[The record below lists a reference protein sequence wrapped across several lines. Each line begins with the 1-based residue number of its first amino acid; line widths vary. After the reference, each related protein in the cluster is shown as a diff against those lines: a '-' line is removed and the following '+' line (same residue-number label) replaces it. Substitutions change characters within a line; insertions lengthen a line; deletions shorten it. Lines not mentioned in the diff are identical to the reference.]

1 LSELL
6 ALFLNNLFPVFLI
19 AGAGYLLGR
28 LTGMNPR
35 PFSQVVF
42 YVFTPCLLF
51 SLLTQNQVSSGEIL
65 RVISLAAAT
74 TLLLGALTWIIARLL
89 RIQRNMLS
97 GVLLTSMF
105 MNAGNFGLPVVYF
118 AFGSLALS
126 YASLYFVSTT
136 ILTYTLGVV
145 IASMGSQSF
154 LRATMNLIRVPALY
168 GLILAMLFIATG
180 WQVPAPLERSIRL
193 LADAT
198 IPSMLILLG
207 LQLQTAAWSDH
218 PVPMTLASGMRL
230 LAGPLLTLAL
240 LPLFGLSGAAR
251 QAIVLEAA
259 MPTAVTTTLLATEFN
274 AEPPFVSAVVFVT
287 TILTPLTLTPLLAYL
302 GA

>member
-154 LRATMNLIRVPALY
+154 LRATMNLVRVPALY

-207 LQLQTAAWSDH
+207 LLLQTASWSDH

-274 AEPPFVSAVVFVT
+274 AEPSFVSAVVFVT

>member
-1 LSELL
+1 MSELL

-154 LRATMNLIRVPALY
+154 LRATMNLVRVPALY

-207 LQLQTAAWSDH
+207 LLLQTASWSDH

-274 AEPPFVSAVVFVT
+274 AEPSFVSAVVFVT

>member
-1 LSELL
+1 MAFNPL
-6 ALFLNNLFPVFLI
+6 FLI

-154 LRATMNLIRVPALY
+154 LRATMNLVRVPALY

-207 LQLQTAAWSDH
+207 LLLQTASWSDH

-274 AEPPFVSAVVFVT
+274 AEPSFVSAVVFVT

>member
-1 LSELL
+1 MSELL
-6 ALFLNNLFPVFLI
+6 ALFSNNLLPVFLI

-28 LTGMNPR
+28 FTGMSPR

-51 SLLTQNQVSSGEIL
+51 SLLTQNRVSSGEIL
-65 RVISLAAAT
+65 RVISLAAVT
-74 TLLLGALTWIIARLL
+74 TLLLGALTWMIARALH
-89 RIQRNMLS
+89 IQRTMLS
-97 GVLLTSMF
+97 GVLLASMF

-118 AFGSLALS
+118 AFGPLALS

-180 WQVPAPLERSIRL
+180 WQVPAPLERSARL

-207 LQLQTAAWSDH
+207 LQLQTASWSSH

-274 AEPPFVSAVVFVT
+274 TEPPFVSAVVFVT

>member
-1 LSELL
+1 MSELL

-89 RIQRNMLS
+89 RIQRNVLS

-154 LRATMNLIRVPALY
+154 LRATMNLVRVPALY

-207 LQLQTAAWSDH
+207 LQLQTASWSDH

-274 AEPPFVSAVVFVT
+274 AEPSFVSAVVFVT

>member
-1 LSELL
+1 MSELL

-28 LTGMNPR
+28 LTDMNPR

-51 SLLTQNQVSSGEIL
+51 SLLIQNQVSSGEIL
-65 RVISLAAAT
+65 RVISLAATT

-154 LRATMNLIRVPALY
+154 LRATMNLVRVPALY

-180 WQVPAPLERSIRL
+180 WQVPAPLERSTRL

-207 LQLQTAAWSDH
+207 LQLQTASWSDH